1 MNILGIETSC
11 DETAAAV
18 VCNGEIISNVVSSQ
32 IPVHREYGGVIPEYA
47 SRYHLSFIDEV
58 VKEAID
64 EAGVKID
71 KIAVTKGPGLK
82 GSLLI
87 GSVFARLMGFALDV
101 PVVGVNHLKA
111 HLLSSFIGQ
120 KKVDYPFL
128 GLLVSGGHTFLI
140 YAEKK
145 GSFEVIGQTIDDA
158 VGEAYDKVASVLNLG
173 YPGGPIIDKLSKDG
187 DPKAFRFPRS
197 MLKDN
202 VFNFSF
208 SGLKTAVLYQA
219 VGARDLKKV
228 KGVKSMLMQE
238 KADIAASFQE
248 AVIDV
253 LVKKTLKALRHKK
266 AGRVVLAGGVACN
279 SALRERMSQMAAK
292 EGVEMIMPERKYCT
306 DNAAMIA
313 YTAYALGNKEKNW
326 KTEPNLKLV

>member
-11 DETAAAV
+11 DETAAAI
-18 VCNGEIISNVVSSQ
+18 VCGGEIISNVVSSQ
-32 IPVHREYGGVIPEYA
+32 IPIHKEFGGVIPEYA
-47 SRYHLSFIDEV
+47 SRYHLSFIDSV

-64 EAGVKID
+64 KAGVKID

-87 GSVFARLMGFALDV
+87 GSLFARLMGFSLDI

-111 HLLSSFIGQ
+111 HLLSAFIGQ
-120 KKVDYPFL
+120 KKVAYPFV

-140 YAEKK
+140 YAAKK
-145 GSFEVIGQTIDDA
+145 GSFEILGQTIDDA
-158 VGEAYDKVASVLNLG
+158 VGEAYDKVASILNLG

-187 DPKAFRFPRS
+187 DPKAFTFPRS
-197 MLKDN
+197 MIREQH
-202 VFNFSF
+202 FNFSF

-228 KGVKSMLMQE
+228 KGVKSMLQQE

-253 LVKKTLKALRHKK
+253 LVKKSQRALRHKK
-266 AGRVVLAGGVACN
+266 ATRLVLAGGVACN
-279 SALRERMSQMAAK
+279 SALRTKMSDMAK
-292 EGVEMIMPERKYCT
+292 REGVEFVMPQMCYCT

-313 YTAYALGNKEKNW
+313 YSAYALSEKKINW

>member
-18 VCNGEIISNVVSSQ
+18 VRNGEVISNVVSSQ
-32 IPVHREYGGVIPEYA
+32 IPVHKKYGGVIPEYA
-47 SRYHLSFIDEV
+47 SRYHLAFIDEV

-64 EAGVKID
+64 KAGVKID

-87 GSVFARLMGFALDV
+87 GSVFARLMGFSTDT
-101 PVVGVNHLKA
+101 PVVGINHLKA
-111 HLLSSFIGQ
+111 HLLSCFIGQ
-120 KKVDYPFL
+120 KKVPYPFL

-140 YAEKK
+140 LAHKNNDYE
-145 GSFEVIGQTIDDA
+145 ILGQTIDDA
-158 VGEAYDKVASVLNLG
+158 VGEAYDKVASILNLG
-173 YPGGPIIDKLSKDG
+173 YPGGPVIDKLSAEG
-187 DPKAFRFPRS
+187 DPKAFTFPRS
-197 MLKDN
+197 MLKEKN
-202 VFNFSF
+202 FNFSF

-228 KGVKSMLMQE
+228 KGVKSMLMEE

-253 LVKKTLKALRHKK
+253 LVQKTKKAIKHTG
-266 AGRVVLAGGVACN
+266 AGRVVIAGGVACN
-279 SALRERMSQMAAK
+279 SALRVRIEEMANK
-292 EGVEMIMPERKYCT
+292 VGVECVLPERRYCT

-313 YTAYALGNKEKNW
+313 YAAYAMGTTSTKW

>member
-18 VCNGEIISNVVSSQ
+18 VSGGSVISNVVSSQ
-32 IPVHREYGGVIPEYA
+32 IPVHKEYGGVIPEYA
-47 SRYHLSFIDEV
+47 SRYHLAFIDEV
-58 VKEAID
+58 VGEAID
-64 EAGVKID
+64 KAGVKID

-87 GSVFARLMGFALDV
+87 GSLFARTLGLSMDV

-111 HLLSSFIGQ
+111 HLLSAFIGS
-120 KKVDYPFL
+120 KKVSYPFV

-145 GSFEVIGQTIDDA
+145 GSFEVMGQTIDDA

-173 YPGGPIIDKLSKDG
+173 YPGGPIIDKMAKEG
-187 DPKAFRFPRS
+187 DEKAFTFPRS
-197 MLKDN
+197 MLKGQN
-202 VFNFSF
+202 FNFSF

-228 KGVKSMLMQE
+228 KGLKKMLKAE
-238 KADIAASFQE
+238 KADIAASFQA
-248 AVIDV
+248 AVVDV
-253 LVKKTLKALRHKK
+253 LVKKSQKALKAKNCKRL
-266 AGRVVLAGGVACN
+266 VLAGGVACN
-279 SALRERMSQMAAK
+279 SALRSAMADMAEK
-292 EGVEMIMPERKYCT
+292 QKLEFVMPEMKYCT

-313 YTAYALGNKEKNW
+313 YSAYALSLKKTTF

>member
-18 VCNGEIISNVVSSQ
+18 VCGGEIISNVVSSQ
-32 IPVHREYGGVIPEYA
+32 IPIHKKYGGVIPEYA
-47 SRYHLSFIDEV
+47 SRYHLAFIDRV
-58 VKEAID
+58 VKDAVD
-64 EAGVKID
+64 KAGVKID

-87 GSVFARLMGFALDV
+87 GSLFARLMGFSMDV

-111 HLLSSFIGQ
+111 HLLSAFIGQ
-120 KKVDYPFL
+120 KKVAYPFV

-140 YAEKK
+140 HAEKK
-145 GSFEVIGQTIDDA
+145 GSFEVMGQTIDDA

-173 YPGGPIIDKLSKDG
+173 YPGGPVIDKLSKDG
-187 DPKAFRFPRS
+187 DGKAFSFPRS
-197 MLKDN
+197 MIREQN
-202 VFNFSF
+202 FNFSF

-228 KGVKSMLMQE
+228 KGVKTMLQQE

-253 LVKKTLKALRHKK
+253 LVKKSQKALKHKNAK
-266 AGRVVLAGGVACN
+266 RLVLAGGVACN
-279 SALRERMSQMAAK
+279 SALREKMSVMAK
-292 EGVEMIMPERKYCT
+292 REGVEFVMPEMRYCT

-313 YTAYALGNKEKNW
+313 YTAYALGESKTTW